1 MREAITSITDPDR
14 REDINGF
21 IRKEAHHQA
30 NHRRY
35 NEKLKANG
43 YPELATVET
52 TFEADY
58 TALERASLEWRL
70 AYCAGFETMTMG
82 ITQWLIDERDQL
94 FNGADPTVTSLV
106 LRHMVEATEHKP
118 VAYDGLRAVSG
129 RYWLRVA
136 GLLHGSLHVG
146 LMSRRAYMVMLK
158 KRTDSGEIS
167 VAVFASRR
175 WLRVFSRKPDGRCC
189 KRFGPAIIRTR
200 STIPPGSLIGD
211 PPMRGMLRI
220 LCRYSIRSGRQYF
233 PSSNNRVSIRSGRP
247 TSNFPRSL

>member
-118 VAYDGLRAVSG
+118 VAYDGSG
-129 RYWLRVA
+129 PYRGVIGCGLRVCC
-136 GLLHGSLHVG
+136 
-146 LMSRRAYMVMLK
+146 MVPCMW
-158 KRTDSGEIS
+158 
-167 VAVFASRR
+167 A
-175 WLRVFSRKPDGRCC
+175 
-189 KRFGPAIIRTR
+189 
-200 STIPPGSLIGD
+200 
-211 PPMRGMLRI
+211 
-220 LCRYSIRSGRQYF
+220 LCRGE
-233 PSSNNRVSIRSGRP
+233 P
-247 TSNFPRSL
+247 TW